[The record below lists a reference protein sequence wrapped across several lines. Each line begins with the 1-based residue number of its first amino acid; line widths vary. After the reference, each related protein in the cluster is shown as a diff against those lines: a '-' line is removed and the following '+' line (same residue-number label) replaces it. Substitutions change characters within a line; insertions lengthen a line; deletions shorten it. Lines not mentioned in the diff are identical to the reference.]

1 MALRLRRGTD
11 IERLQIT
18 PESGEL
24 IFVTDQ
30 ELLYIGDGTTPG
42 GIIVSGGGTGL
53 SSLVDDLS
61 PQLGGDLELNTW
73 NITGPGAIGATGSPV
88 SAVHATTINIDTLT
102 NETQPEITLGSN
114 LNLGTNN
121 IVGTGDITID
131 GSLTVTGNIDFS
143 GVTITLDQ
151 LTNVE
156 VGSAAEGNV
165 LAYDA
170 ALELWTPVAVDGTG
184 VVGGSSYNIGLTA
197 NDTSVLVDPATKT
210 HYGNFYGS
218 LYSED
223 GTLIVDTNAGFESF
237 NGNVFGSVIGDDSTI
252 LVDKSTG
259 AHTGDFYGD
268 LFGSVIGDDS
278 TILVDK
284 STGVFRG
291 ALSGTVDGDITGSV
305 FGDDST
311 LFFDAV
317 ANTMS
322 VDSGTVSRLSVDFM
336 SSGAGQ
342 IVLNDDGG
350 PTTLV
355 IEKTSINPVLSAIT
369 ISSNENFIELNT
381 SNGSIESPTPVTTG
395 NGISG
400 VLMNGLDTNEAFVRS
415 IAIAGFVDPDGVV
428 AAGHVSGKLIFV
440 NANSTGTGDV
450 SASFN
455 SSGTFE
461 APVLQTGTYADA
473 AVRDTFVTAPSA
485 GMIVFLTDSDGS
497 GNPGFQGYNGT
508 AWVSFS

>member
-170 ALELWTPVAVDGTG
+170 ALELWTPVAVDGAG

-237 NGNVFGSVIGDDSTI
+237 NGNV
-252 LVDKSTG
+252 
-259 AHTGDFYGD
+259 
-268 LFGSVIGDDS
+268 FGSVIGDDS